1 MSRRV
6 SMVTLALILL
16 VAAVASAEPEEE
28 IRAVCG
34 RFVTAQNAH
43 DLGALR
49 DLLWDSTRFL
59 WITRGVPV
67 WGREAALKRFEA
79 AYQGTWR
86 LEPSLAEL
94 HVTMLSNSAGQLY
107 VPILFTS
114 GAAGQPAQSTRVLMN
129 QTVVRTPAG
138 WKVAN
143 IVPVPILVQAA
154 SAGPPIVAIGRELPP
169 MTTVKGTQ

>member
-16 VAAVASAEPEEE
+16 VTAAASAEPEEE
-28 IRAVCG
+28 IRAVFA
-34 RFVTAQNAH
+34 RFVAAQNAH
-43 DLGALR
+43 DLGAVR
-49 DLLWDSTRFL
+49 DLLWDSARFL

-79 AYQGTWR
+79 VYQGTWR
-86 LEPSLAEL
+86 LEPSLGEL
-94 HVTMLSNSAGQLY
+94 HVTMLSNGAGQLY

-114 GAAGQPAQSTRVLMN
+114 GAAGQPGQSTRVLMN
-129 QTVVRTPAG
+129 QTVIRTPAG

-143 IVPVPILVQAA
+143 IVPVPILVQEA
-154 SAGPPIVAIGRELPP
+154 SARPPIVAIDR
-169 MTTVKGTQ
+169 

>member
-1 MSRRV
+1 MSRRL
-6 SMVTLALILL
+6 SMVTLALLLL
-16 VAAVASAEPEEE
+16 VTPAAWAEPEEE
-28 IRAVCG
+28 IRAVFG
-34 RFVTAQNAH
+34 RFVAAQNAH

-59 WITRGVPV
+59 WITHGVPV

-79 AYQGTWR
+79 VYQGTWR

-114 GAAGQPAQSTRVLMN
+114 GAAGQPSQSTRVLMN
-129 QTVVRTPAG
+129 QTIVRTPAG

-143 IVPVPILVQAA
+143 VVPVPILVQAA
-154 SAGPPIVAIGRELPP
+154 SARPAIVAID
-169 MTTVKGTQ
+169 K

>member
-1 MSRRV
+1 MSRRL
-6 SMVTLALILL
+6 SMVTLALLLL
-16 VAAVASAEPEEE
+16 VTPAAWAEPEEE
-28 IRAVCG
+28 IRAVFG
-34 RFVTAQNAH
+34 RFVAAQNAH

-59 WITRGVPV
+59 WITHGMPV

-79 AYQGTWR
+79 VYQGTWR
-86 LEPSLAEL
+86 LEPTLAEL
-94 HVTMLSNSAGQLY
+94 HVTMLSNGAGQLY

-114 GAAGQPAQSTRVLMN
+114 GTAGQPAQSVRVLMN
-129 QTVVRTPAG
+129 QTIVRTPAG

-154 SAGPPIVAIGRELPP
+154 SARPPIVAIGR
-169 MTTVKGTQ
+169 

>member
-1 MSRRV
+1 MSRRLL
-6 SMVTLALILL
+6 MITLALLL
-16 VAAVASAEPEEE
+16 FVTPAASAEPEEE
-28 IRAVCG
+28 IRAVFD
-34 RFVTAQNAH
+34 RFVAAQNAH
-43 DLGALR
+43 DLGATR
-49 DLLWDSTRFL
+49 DLLWDSARFL

-79 AYQGTWR
+79 VYQGTWR

-114 GAAGQPAQSTRVLMN
+114 GPAGQPVQSTRVLMN
-129 QTVVRTPAG
+129 QTIVRTPAG

-143 IVPVPILVQAA
+143 IVPVPLLVQAA
-154 SAGPPIVAIGRELPP
+154 SARPSIVAIDKRP
-169 MTTVKGTQ
+169 

>member
-6 SMVTLALILL
+6 SMVTLALILFAT
-16 VAAVASAEPEEE
+16 AAASAEPEEE
-28 IRAVCG
+28 IRAVFG
-34 RFVTAQNAH
+34 RFVAAQNAH
-43 DLGALR
+43 DLGAMR

-79 AYQGTWR
+79 VYQGTWR

-114 GAAGQPAQSTRVLMN
+114 GAAGQAVQSTRVLMN
-129 QTVVRTPAG
+129 QTIVRTPAG

-143 IVPVPILVQAA
+143 IVPVPILSIQAA
-154 SAGPPIVAIGRELPP
+154 GARPPIVAIE
-169 MTTVKGTQ
+169 K

>member
-6 SMVTLALILL
+6 SMITLALILF
-16 VAAVASAEPEEE
+16 VSPFGTPAASAEPEEE
-28 IRAVCG
+28 IRAVFG
-34 RFVTAQNAH
+34 RFVAAQNAH
-43 DLGALR
+43 DLAAMR
-49 DLLWDSTRFL
+49 DLLWDSTGFL

-79 AYQGTWR
+79 VYQGTWR

-114 GAAGQPAQSTRVLMN
+114 GAAGQPALSTRVLMN
-129 QTVVRTPAG
+129 QTIVRTPAG
-138 WKVAN
+138 WKVAS
-143 IVPVPILVQAA
+143 IVPVPILIQSA
-154 SAGPPIVAIGRELPP
+154 SALPPIVAIGQR
-169 MTTVKGTQ
+169 

>member
-6 SMVTLALILL
+6 SIITLALILF
-16 VAAVASAEPEEE
+16 VSPFVTPAVSAEPEEE
-28 IRAVCG
+28 IRAVFS
-34 RFVTAQNAH
+34 RFVAAQNAH
-43 DLGALR
+43 DLAAMR

-67 WGREAALKRFEA
+67 WGRETALKRFEA
-79 AYQGTWR
+79 VYQGTWR

-107 VPILFTS
+107 VPILLTR

-129 QTVVRTPAG
+129 QTIVRTPAG

-143 IVPVPILVQAA
+143 IVPVPILIQAA
-154 SAGPPIVAIGRELPP
+154 SALPPIVATGQP
-169 MTTVKGTQ
+169 

>member
-6 SMVTLALILL
+6 SMITLALILF
-16 VAAVASAEPEEE
+16 VTPFVTPAPSAEPEEE
-28 IRAVCG
+28 IRAVFG
-34 RFVTAQNAH
+34 RFVAAQNAH
-43 DLGALR
+43 DLGATR

-79 AYQGTWR
+79 VYQGTWR

-114 GAAGQPAQSTRVLMN
+114 GPAGQPVQSTHVLMN
-129 QTVVRTPAG
+129 QTIVRTPAG

-154 SAGPPIVAIGRELPP
+154 SARPPIVAIDKRP
-169 MTTVKGTQ
+169 